1 MTDTTQGAASP
12 RVAVLGIGTMGAG
25 MARNLLR
32 AGLPVD
38 VWNRTP
44 ALATALAREGAVA
57 HESPSSAVAQA
68 DVVITM
74 LPDAEAVQS
83 VAFGQG
89 VLAAMRPGA
98 VWAQMGTI
106 GVAAVGELAA
116 QVKDERPDVYFV
128 DAPVSGTRG
137 PAEAGQLLILASGP
151 GQARQVLEPVFEAI
165 GRKTKWLG
173 EVGAGTALKLV
184 MNSWLVFLA
193 EGTAEILAL
202 ADSLGVDHDE
212 VLDFLGAGNIASP
225 WALTKFRKMETG
237 DDSPDFSLQWALK
250 DIRLA
255 LSAASDRP
263 LPVLDAIGDRWDALV
278 GEGLG
283 GLDVS
288 AARHGLKK
296 GPLPDE

>member
-44 ALATALAREGAVA
+44 EPAAALAREGAVA

-74 LPDAEAVQS
+74 LPDAEAVTS

-89 VLAAMRPGA
+89 VLAAMRAAA

-106 GVAAVGELAA
+106 GPAAVGELAA
-116 QVKDERPDVYFV
+116 RAKDERPDVYFV

-137 PAEAGQLLILASGP
+137 PAEAGELLILASGP
-151 GQARQVLEPVFEAI
+151 EQARQVLEPVFDAI

-173 EVGAGTALKLV
+173 EAGAGSRLKLV
-184 MNSWLVFLA
+184 MNSWLVFLV

-212 VLDFLGAGNIASP
+212 VLDFLGTGNLASP
-225 WALTKFRKMETG
+225 FSLTKFRKMDAA

-263 LPVLDAIGDRWDALV
+263 LPVLAAIGDRWDALV
-278 GEGLG
+278 AEGFG

-288 AARHGLKK
+288 AARHGLDN
-296 GPLPDE
+296 GALAGE